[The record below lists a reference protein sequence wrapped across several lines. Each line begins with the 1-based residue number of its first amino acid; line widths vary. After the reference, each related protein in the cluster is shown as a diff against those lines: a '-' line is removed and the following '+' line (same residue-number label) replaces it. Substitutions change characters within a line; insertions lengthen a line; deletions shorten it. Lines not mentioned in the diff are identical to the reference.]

1 METDRS
7 KTGGGDGATSSSSAL
22 VTEKIDALR
31 VELNA
36 LKISALR
43 KRAVTENA
51 DGA

>member
-7 KTGGGDGATSSSSAL
+7 KTGGGDGATSSSAL
-22 VTEKIDALR
+22 VKDKIDALR

-43 KRAVTENA
+43 KRAVAENV